1 MVKIETFSCDEVI
14 TGQSEF
20 RHRGQEVVR
29 VGGRGAF
36 QGHGWSP
43 LRG

>member
-1 MVKIETFSCDEVI
+1 MVKIEAFSGDEVV
-14 TGQSEF
+14 TGQREF
-20 RHRGQEVVR
+20 RHRGQEAVG